1 MGSSYGAFITIPTA
15 PQSLNL
21 WQPLFCS
28 FPNVFV
34 QMLGKWNNVA
44 CNAVR
49 LIFSTDFVLFPG
61 DPSGWFTCQWLIAP
75 QRKEILGGMCAAVY
89 LPIRTRE
96 SFLVTRLLQRRL
108 LCTFVHCFICENKVS
123 FLWHKCWSV
132 FTGFYVNGAF
142 YVYTTLSNNFREVA
156 PPRVVISYV
165 CRGHSFCHS
174 SATFGIATIFAC
186 FSCAVVFHCGINW
199 HIPNE

>member
-1 MGSSYGAFITIPTA
+1 MEHVTLWDWLSPLTSCYSLEIHQAGSPVSGSS
-15 PQSLNL
+15 L
-21 WQPLFCS
+21 CS
-28 FPNVFV
+28 V
-34 QMLGKWNNVA
+34 
-44 CNAVR
+44 
-49 LIFSTDFVLFPG
+49 
-61 DPSGWFTCQWLIAP
+61 
-75 QRKEILGGMCAAVY
+75 KEILGGMCAAVY
-89 LPIRTRE
+89 LPIRTGE

-132 FTGFYVNGAF
+132 FIGFYVNGAF

-186 FSCAVVFHCGINW
+186 FSCAVIFHCGINW